1 MGLAKYMAKEVAK
14 EIGNKSREF
23 YEFVLPPVDMTE
35 EGDNLVVKID
45 VPGFTKK
52 DIKLS
57 ISGNV
62 LSINAKKEE
71 DETGTV
77 IWKQRPSIIDKK
89 IQLPMRIKEGEEQ
102 VDSAKYADGVFLT
115 GCREGDCCYRLGIR
129 WTEARLAAERDPR
142 LRQRVKK
149 ERIGKYW
156 AGLTRRKQ
164 FFRELKDFRS
174 QLHNLAESQQQGMA
188 EQTIAEIS
196 EGKTNA

>member
-57 ISGNV
+57 IQGNV

-71 DETGTV
+71 KSTGTV
-77 IWKQRPSIIDKK
+77 IWKQRPSIIDKR
-89 IQLPMRIKEGEEQ
+89 IQLPMRIKEGKEQ
-102 VDSAKYADGVFLT
+102 VDSAKYADGVLT
-115 GCREGDCCYRLGIR
+115 
-129 WTEARLAAERDPR
+129 
-142 LRQRVKK
+142 
-149 ERIGKYW
+149 
-156 AGLTRRKQ
+156 
-164 FFRELKDFRS
+164 
-174 QLHNLAESQQQGMA
+174 
-188 EQTIAEIS
+188 IS
-196 EGKTNA
+196 IPMENTAKNIPIQ